1 MVTNPRITEWP
12 MPETVKSE
20 LFPSAV
26 GIEITR
32 PANRLR
38 LFLSPLDKG
47 HFITAFLNRISI
59 KSLWE
64 NFKNWFCEAPKKQ
77 QKKNEPGGCELTGG
91 DLWKL

>member
-1 MVTNPRITEWP
+1 

-32 PANRLR
+32 PVNRLR

-47 HFITAFLNRISI
+47 HFITAFLNRISMKGAAI
-59 KSLWE
+59 IMGE
-64 NFKNWFCEAPKKQ
+64 MKKEGMTIRQ
-77 QKKNEPGGCELTGG
+77 IERLTGSSRG
-91 DLWKL
+91 PH